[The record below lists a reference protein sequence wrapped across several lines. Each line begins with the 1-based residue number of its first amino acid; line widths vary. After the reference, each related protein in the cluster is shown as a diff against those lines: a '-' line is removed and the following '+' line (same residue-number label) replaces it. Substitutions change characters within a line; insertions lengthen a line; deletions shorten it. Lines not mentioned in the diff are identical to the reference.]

1 MRHLTPQQFNELM
14 VAETLEPITLRYVV
28 QCLKLGFATLANLWC
43 QGSPFKPDDFDPGAD
58 RTKTED
64 EFVSP
69 NAGAAMFQTV
79 IGVYGGQRR

>member
-14 VAETLEPITLRYVV
+14 VAETLEPITLRYLVEV
-28 QCLKLGFATLANLWC
+28 LKLGLATLANLWC
-43 QGSPFKPDDFDPGAD
+43 QDSPYKPNDFDPGAD
-58 RTKTED
+58 RTKPDE

-79 IGVYGGQRR
+79 IGAYGGISR